1 MHAATPFLMDPV
13 HRGLA
18 RHLLGPSEANR
29 GRDVQSRDPT
39 LKLEGTM
46 NKLALATVMAV
57 VWQAAGCIVET
68 GRHHGDGGGGSV
80 EVATISARWSLR
92 NMLDGATTA
101 CPGDFDSVRLIMQP
115 IDDNGDPV
123 GDAAEDRF
131 DCSDRAGVATDLFPD
146 VYRVWIEIVS
156 HDLNKLYAQSLSQVL
171 DVRKVDETF
180 TAEVLN
186 DGGYFQIGWDLV
198 GKATNR
204 PVQCAQVPGLDT
216 IKAISTFVSSTTR
229 AYDDSF
235 VCDDHFA
242 VSGGLLQGS
251 YTIAIDALDGA
262 TSVGRAAPLNAKIDG
277 QNRVTNVGT
286 IAIPIDG
293 M

>member
-1 MHAATPFLMDPV
+1 
-13 HRGLA
+13 
-18 RHLLGPSEANR
+18 
-29 GRDVQSRDPT
+29 
-39 LKLEGTM
+39 M
-46 NKLALATVMAV
+46 NKLALATVMTLV
-57 VWQAAGCIVET
+57 SQAAGCIVET
-68 GRHHGDGGGGSV
+68 DRNHGGGGGGV

-101 CPGDFDSVRLIMQP
+101 CPGDFDTVRLIMQP

-131 DCSDRAGVATDLFPD
+131 FCNDRSGVATDLFPD
-146 VYRVWIEIVS
+146 VYQVWIEIVS

-171 DVRKVDETF
+171 DVRKVDDAFSTEM
-180 TAEVLN
+180 LN

-198 GKATNR
+198 GKSTNR

-216 IKAISTFVSSTTR
+216 IKAVSTYVASATR

-242 VSGGLLQGS
+242 VSGGLFEGS

-262 TSVGRAAPLNAKIDG
+262 RSVGQAAPLTANIEG